1 MCLGQ
6 RWRSVQSDPGL
17 HPVLTCAFFPGV
29 DDTVSVLLQYPGGV
43 HGSFTCSI
51 SSNLLNT
58 AYVNG
63 TKGMAQVRHRNW
75 SAGDRA
81 AASRGRALCSRQ
93 QRACLELQ

>member
-75 SAGDRA
+75 SAGDPVQPPAEGVLCA
-81 AASRGRALCSRQ
+81 AASRGRA
-93 QRACLELQ
+93 